1 MERSEQNKHL
11 ICDKDNDVDNGD
23 DDSDDGVDKHR
34 AHLTQVKNNSNCDVS
49 DINFTYVVKNTP
61 TSLKNDVT
69 GH

>member
-11 ICDKDNDVDNGD
+11 VCDKDDDVDNCV
-23 DDSDDGVDKHR
+23 DDGAEGADKHLT
-34 AHLTQVKNNSNCDVS
+34 HLTQVKNNGNCDVS
-49 DINFTYVVKNTP
+49 DINFTRVVKNTP